1 MIKKAMQPPVCAPK
15 VEWFMLKPAYWIEK
29 IRDAEKLILN
39 EEEIRKFN
47 KKSFRK
53 MKHKGL
59 EEWLYDLET
68 YPETITREELLNT
81 MKTYSSEEVFPGKT
95 CYNIHAKKISKT
107 VKKEVLCQANFEGI
121 PDEIRV
127 EWGMLVKR
135 EDVRAFPTDT
145 VLKREGV
152 RAFPT
157 DTVFAEDPKSIDYD
171 LFQLTVLPVGSPAA
185 ILHQSKNGKWYY
197 IQSMIYKGWVKRE
210 NIALAKNKEEVFDY
224 ANSDK
229 FLIVTESRIETEPNP
244 FVKEISNIL
253 FQMGDKI
260 PLIDFDEIPESIPL
274 NNLHAQSPHGC
285 YVVKIPVRDEEGR
298 LEFRLAL
305 IARSND
311 ICEGYLPCNR
321 RNIIQQAFKLLGER
335 YGWNGMFKRRDC
347 SQFIMN
353 VYKTMN
359 IIIPSY
365 TRMQEEGAAGK
376 SIEFSGSIQR
386 RESVLNKLQPGGV
399 IHLKGHVVIYLGRIE
414 DNHYII
420 HAGSG
425 YGIKS
430 KDGRIKPV
438 TVHGIFISEVHQL
451 LMSEEK
457 SYLKAFTTAQKFL

>member
-1 MIKKAMQPPVCAPK
+1 MVKKTMQQPVCAPK
-15 VEWFMLKPAYWIEK
+15 VEGFMLKPAYWIEK
-29 IRDAEKLILN
+29 IGDAEKLILN
-39 EEEIRKFN
+39 EEEIIEFN
-47 KKSFRK
+47 KKSFAK
-53 MKHKGL
+53 MKNKGF

-68 YPETITREELLNT
+68 YPKTITGEELLNT

-95 CYNIHAKKISKT
+95 CYDIYARKISKT
-107 VKKEVLCQANFEGI
+107 VKKEVFYQANFDGI
-121 PDEIRV
+121 ADKIRV

-135 EDVRAFPTDT
+135 EDVRAFPM
-145 VLKREGV
+145 
-152 RAFPT
+152 
-157 DTVFAEDPKSIDYD
+157 DTVFAEEPKGIDHD
-171 LFQLTVLPVGSPAA
+171 LFQLTVLSVGSPVA

-210 NIALAKNKEEVFDY
+210 NIALAKNKKEVFDY

-229 FLIVTESRIETEPNP
+229 FLTVTESRIETEPNP

-260 PLIDFDEIPESIPL
+260 PLIDFDEIPESIPI
-274 NNLHAQSPHGC
+274 NNLHAQSPQGC
-285 YVVKIPVRDEEGR
+285 YVVKIPVKDEEGH

-311 ICEGYLPCNR
+311 ICEGYLPYTR

-386 RESVLNKLQPGGV
+386 RESVLNKLQPGDP
-399 IHLKGHVVIYLGRIE
+399 IHLKGHVVMYLGKVGE
-414 DNHYII
+414 NHYII
-420 HAGSG
+420 HSGSG
-425 YGIKS
+425 YRIKS
-430 KDGRIKPV
+430 RDGRTKPV
-438 TVHGIFISEVHQL
+438 TVHGTFISEVHQL

-457 SYLKAFTTAQKFL
+457 SYLEAFTTAQKFL

>member
-1 MIKKAMQPPVCAPK
+1 MIKKEMQSPVCAPK
-15 VEWFMLKPAYWIEK
+15 VEGSMLKPKYWIKK
-29 IRDAEKLILN
+29 IGGAEKLILN
-39 EEEIRKFN
+39 EDEIAEFN

-53 MKHKGL
+53 MKYKGF

-68 YPETITREELLNT
+68 YPKTITGEELLNT
-81 MKTYSSEEVFPGKT
+81 MKSYSSEEVFPSKT
-95 CYNIHAKKISKT
+95 CYDICAKKISKA
-107 VKKEVLCQANFEGI
+107 VKKEVLYQANFDGI
-121 PDEIRV
+121 SDEIRV
-127 EWGMLVKR
+127 EWGMLIKR

-145 VLKREGV
+145 V
-152 RAFPT
+152 
-157 DTVFAEDPKSIDYD
+157 FAKEPKGIDFD
-171 LFQLTVLPVGSPAA
+171 LFQLTVLPVGSPVA

-210 NIALAKNKEEVFDY
+210 NITLTKNKKKVFDY
-224 ANSDK
+224 LKIDR
-229 FLIVTESRIETEPNP
+229 FLVVTESRVETEPNP
-244 FVKEISNIL
+244 FIKEISNIL

-260 PLIDFDEIPESIPL
+260 PLIEFDEIPESIPI

-285 YVVKIPVRDEEGR
+285 YVVKIPVKDEEGY

-311 ICEGYLPCNR
+311 ICEGYLPYTR

-376 SIEFSGSIQR
+376 SIKFNGSLQR
-386 RESVLNKLQPGGV
+386 RESVLNKLQPGDP
-399 IHLKGHVVIYLGRIE
+399 IHLKGHVVMYLGKVGE
-414 DNHYII
+414 NHYII
-420 HAGSG
+420 HSGSG
-425 YGIKS
+425 YGIKN

-457 SYLKAFTTAQKFL
+457 SYLEAFTTAQKFL

>member
-1 MIKKAMQPPVCAPK
+1 MIKKVMQPPVCAPK
-15 VEWFMLKPAYWIEK
+15 VEGFMLKPEFWLEK
-29 IRDAEKLILN
+29 IEDAKKLILN
-39 EEEIRKFN
+39 DQEIIEFN

-53 MKHKGL
+53 MKSKGF

-68 YPETITREELLNT
+68 YPETITRGELLHT
-81 MKTYSSEEVFPGKT
+81 MKTYSSEDLFPHKSCYDIQANKILKT
-95 CYNIHAKKISKT
+95 Y
-107 VKKEVLCQANFEGI
+107 KKEVLHQSNFEGI

-135 EDVRAFPTDT
+135 ED
-145 VLKREGV
+145 L

-157 DTVFAEDPKSIDYD
+157 DTVFAEEPKSIDFD
-171 LFQLTVLPVGSPAA
+171 LFQLTVLPVGSPVA

-210 NIALAKNKEEVFDY
+210 QIALAKNKKEVFDY

-229 FLIVTESRIETEPNP
+229 FLMVAESRIETEPNP
-244 FVKEISNIL
+244 FIKQISNIL

-260 PLIDFDEIPESIPL
+260 PLIEFDEIPESIPM
-274 NNLHAQSPHGC
+274 NNLHAQSPQGC
-285 YVVKIPVRDEEGR
+285 YVVKIPVKDEEGH

-311 ICEGYLPCNR
+311 ICEGYLPYNR
-321 RNIIQQAFKLLGER
+321 ENIIQQAFKLLGER
-335 YGWNGMFKRRDC
+335 YGWNGMFIRRDC

-359 IIIPSY
+359 IILPSY
-365 TRMQEEGAAGK
+365 TRMQEEGTAGK

-386 RESVLNKLQPGGV
+386 RESLLNKLQPGDP
-399 IHLKGHVVIYLGRIE
+399 IHLKGHVVMYLGKVGE
-414 DNHYII
+414 NHYII
-420 HAGSG
+420 HSGSG

-430 KDGRIKPV
+430 KDGRIKLV

-451 LMSEEK
+451 LMSGEK
-457 SYLKAFTTAQKFL
+457 SYLEAFTTAQKFL

>member
-15 VEWFMLKPAYWIEK
+15 VEEFMLKAEYWIKK
-29 IRDAEKLILN
+29 IGDAEKLILN
-39 EEEIRKFN
+39 EEEIIEFN

-53 MKHKGL
+53 MKSKGF

-68 YPETITREELLNT
+68 YPEIITGQELLNI
-81 MKTYSSEEVFPGKT
+81 MKTYSFEEVFPGKI
-95 CYNIHAKKISKT
+95 CYDINAKKISKMA
-107 VKKEVLCQANFEGI
+107 KKEVLYQANFDGI
-121 PDEIRV
+121 PDEILV

-135 EDVRAFPTDT
+135 EDV
-145 VLKREGV
+145 K
-152 RAFPT
+152 AFPT
-157 DTVFAEDPKSIDYD
+157 DTVFAEESEAIDFD
-171 LFQLTVLPVGSPAA
+171 LFQLAILPVGSPVV

-197 IQSMIYKGWVKRE
+197 IQSMIYKGWVKKE
-210 NIALAKNKEEVFDY
+210 NIALAKNKKEVFDY

-244 FVKEISNIL
+244 FIKEISNIL
-253 FQMGDKI
+253 FQMGEKI
-260 PLIDFDEIPESIPL
+260 PLIEFDKIPESIPI

-285 YVVKIPVRDEEGR
+285 YVVKIPVKDEEGH

-311 ICEGYLPCNR
+311 ICEGYLPYTR

-365 TRMQEEGAAGK
+365 TRMQEEGTAGK
-376 SIEFSGSIQR
+376 SIKFSGSVQR
-386 RESVLNKLQPGGV
+386 RESVLNKLQPGDP
-399 IHLKGHVVIYLGRIE
+399 IHLKGHVVMYLGKAA
-414 DNHYII
+414 NNYYII
-420 HAGSG
+420 HSGAG
-425 YGIKS
+425 YGIKN
-430 KDGRIKPV
+430 KDGRIKQV

-457 SYLKAFTTAQKFL
+457 SYLEAFTTAQKFQ

>member
-1 MIKKAMQPPVCAPK
+1 MIKKTMQPPVCAPK
-15 VEWFMLKPAYWIEK
+15 VEGFMLKPEYWIEK
-29 IRDAEKLILN
+29 IGDAEKLILN
-39 EEEIRKFN
+39 EEEIIKFN
-47 KKSFRK
+47 KKSFGK
-53 MKHKGL
+53 MKYKGF

-81 MKTYSSEEVFPGKT
+81 MNSYSSGGVFPSKT
-95 CYNIHAKKISKT
+95 CYDVHAKKISET
-107 VKKEVLCQANFEGI
+107 VKKEALNQANFDGI

-135 EDVRAFPTDT
+135 EDV
-145 VLKREGV
+145 K
-152 RAFPT
+152 AFPT
-157 DTVFAEDPKSIDYD
+157 DTVFAEESEAIDFD
-171 LFQLTVLPVGSPAA
+171 LFQLTILPVGSPVV

-197 IQSMIYKGWVKRE
+197 IQSMIYKGWVKKE
-210 NIALAKNKEEVFDY
+210 NIALAKNKKEIFDY

-244 FVKEISNIL
+244 FIKEISNIL

-260 PLIDFDEIPESIPL
+260 PLIEFDEIPESIPI
-274 NNLHAQSPHGC
+274 NNLHAQSPQGC
-285 YVVKIPVRDEEGR
+285 YAVKIPVKDKEGL

-311 ICEGYLPCNR
+311 ICEGYLPYTR
-321 RNIIQQAFKLLGER
+321 GNILRQAFKLLGER

-353 VYKTMN
+353 VCKTMN
-359 IIIPSY
+359 IIIPSF

-386 RESVLNKLQPGGV
+386 RESALNKLQPGV
-399 IHLKGHVVIYLGRIE
+399 PIHLKGHVVMYLGKVGE
-414 DNHYII
+414 NHYII
-420 HAGSG
+420 HSGSG

-430 KDGRIKPV
+430 KDGKIKQV

-451 LMSEEK
+451 LMNQEK
-457 SYLKAFTTAQKFL
+457 SYLEAFTTAQKFL

>member
-1 MIKKAMQPPVCAPK
+1 MIKKAMQSPVCAPK
-15 VEWFMLKPAYWIEK
+15 VEGGMLKPEYWIEK
-29 IRDAEKLILN
+29 IGDAEKLILN
-39 EEEIRKFN
+39 EDEIAELN

-53 MKHKGL
+53 MKHKGF
-59 EEWLYDLET
+59 EEWLYDLKK
-68 YPETITREELLNT
+68 YPKTITGEELLNT
-81 MKTYSSEEVFPGKT
+81 MKSYSSEEVFPSKT
-95 CYNIHAKKISKT
+95 CYDFRAKKISKA
-107 VKKEVLCQANFEGI
+107 VKKEVLYQANFDGI

-145 VLKREGV
+145 V
-152 RAFPT
+152 
-157 DTVFAEDPKSIDYD
+157 FAEEPKSTDFD
-171 LFQLTVLPVGSPAA
+171 LFQLTVLPVGSPVV

-210 NIALAKNKEEVFDY
+210 NIALAKNKKEVFDY

-244 FVKEISNIL
+244 FIEEISNVL

-260 PLIDFDEIPESIPL
+260 PLIEFDEIPESIPI

-285 YVVKIPVRDEEGR
+285 YVVKIPVKDEEGY

-311 ICEGYLPCNR
+311 ICEGYLPYTR

-386 RESVLNKLQPGGV
+386 REIVLNKLEPGDV
-399 IHLKGHVVIYLGRIE
+399 IHLKGHVVMYLGKVGE
-414 DNHYII
+414 NHYII
-420 HAGSG
+420 HSGSG
-425 YGIKS
+425 YGIKG

-438 TVHGIFISEVHQL
+438 TVHGIFISEVHQF

-457 SYLKAFTTAQKFL
+457 SYLEAFTTAQEFL

>member
-1 MIKKAMQPPVCAPK
+1 MIKKTMQQPVCAPK
-15 VEWFMLKPAYWIEK
+15 VEGFMLKPEYWIEK
-29 IRDAEKLILN
+29 IGDAEKLILD
-39 EEEIRKFN
+39 EEEIIEFN

-53 MKHKGL
+53 MKNKGF
-59 EEWLYDLET
+59 EECLYDLET
-68 YPETITREELLNT
+68 YPKTITREELLNT
-81 MKTYSSEEVFPGKT
+81 MKKYSSEEVFPGKT
-95 CYNIHAKKISKT
+95 CYDIHARKISKT
-107 VKKEVLCQANFEGI
+107 VKKEVLYQANFDSI

-145 VLKREGV
+145 V
-152 RAFPT
+152 
-157 DTVFAEDPKSIDYD
+157 FAEGPKGIDYD

-210 NIALAKNKEEVFDY
+210 YIALAKNKKDVFNY
-224 ANSDK
+224 VNSDK
-229 FLIVTESRIETEPNP
+229 FLMVTESRIETEPNP
-244 FVKEISNIL
+244 FIKEISNIL

-285 YVVKIPVRDEEGR
+285 YVVKIPVRDEEGH

-305 IARSND
+305 IARSNN
-311 ICEGYLPCNR
+311 ICEGYLSYTR

-335 YGWNGMFKRRDC
+335 YGWNGMFIRRDC

-359 IIIPSY
+359 IIIPSF
-365 TRMQEEGAAGK
+365 TRVQEEGAAGK
-376 SIEFSGSIQR
+376 SFEFSGSIQR
-386 RESVLNKLQPGGV
+386 KESVLNKLQPGDP
-399 IHLKGHVVIYLGRIE
+399 IHLKGHVVMYLGRIE
-414 DNHYII
+414 DNYFVI
-420 HAGSG
+420 HSGSG

-430 KDGRIKPV
+430 KDGKTKPV
-438 TVHGIFISEVHQL
+438 TVHGTFISEVHQL

-457 SYLKAFTTAQKFL
+457 SYLEAFTTAQKFQ

>member
-15 VEWFMLKPAYWIEK
+15 VEGFMLKPEYWIEK
-29 IRDAEKLILN
+29 IGDAEKLILN
-39 EEEIRKFN
+39 EEEIIEFN

-53 MKHKGL
+53 MKYKGF

-68 YPETITREELLNT
+68 YPKTITGEELLNT
-81 MKTYSSEEVFPGKT
+81 MKTYSSEEVFPSKT
-95 CYNIHAKKISKT
+95 CYDTHSKKISKT
-107 VKKEVLCQANFEGI
+107 VKKEVLYQANFDGI
-121 PDEIRV
+121 SDEIRV
-127 EWGMLVKR
+127 EWGMLIKR

-145 VLKREGV
+145 V
-152 RAFPT
+152 
-157 DTVFAEDPKSIDYD
+157 FAKEPKGIDFD
-171 LFQLTVLPVGSPAA
+171 LFQLTVLPVGSPVA

-210 NIALAKNKEEVFDY
+210 NITLTKNKKKVFDY
-224 ANSDK
+224 LKIDR
-229 FLIVTESRIETEPNP
+229 FLVVTESRVETEPNP
-244 FVKEISNIL
+244 FIKEISNIL

-260 PLIDFDEIPESIPL
+260 PLIEFDEIPESIPI

-285 YVVKIPVRDEEGR
+285 YVVKIPVKDEEGY

-311 ICEGYLPCNR
+311 ICEGYLPYTR

-376 SIEFSGSIQR
+376 SVEFSGSIQR
-386 RESVLNKLQPGGV
+386 RESVLNKLQPGDV
-399 IHLKGHVVIYLGRIE
+399 IHLKGHVVMYLGKVGE
-414 DNHYII
+414 NHYII
-420 HAGSG
+420 HSGSG
-425 YGIKS
+425 YGIKN

-438 TVHGIFISEVHQL
+438 TVHGIFVSEVHQL

-457 SYLKAFTTAQKFL
+457 SYLEAFTTAQKFL

>member
-1 MIKKAMQPPVCAPK
+1 MIKEEMQPPLCAPK
-15 VEWFMLKPAYWIEK
+15 VEGFMLKPAYWIEK
-29 IRDAEKLILN
+29 IGDAEKLILN
-39 EEEIRKFN
+39 EEEIIEFN

-53 MKHKGL
+53 MKSKGF

-68 YPETITREELLNT
+68 YPETITGEELLNT
-81 MKTYSSEEVFPGKT
+81 MKTYSSEEIFPSKT
-95 CYNIHAKKISKT
+95 CYDIHAKQISKT
-107 VKKEVLCQANFEGI
+107 VKKEVLYQANFDGI

-145 VLKREGV
+145 VFTE
-152 RAFPT
+152 
-157 DTVFAEDPKSIDYD
+157 EPKGIDFD
-171 LFQLTVLPVGSPAA
+171 LFQLTVLPVGSPVA

-197 IQSMIYKGWVKRE
+197 MQSMIYKGWVKRE
-210 NIALAKNKEEVFDY
+210 NIALAKNKKEIFDY

-229 FLIVTESRIETEPNP
+229 FLMVTESRIETEPNP
-244 FVKEISNIL
+244 FIKEISNIL

-260 PLIDFDEIPESIPL
+260 PLIEFDEIPESIPI

-285 YVVKIPVRDEEGR
+285 YVVKIPVKGEEGH

-311 ICEGYLPCNR
+311 ICEGYLPYSR
-321 RNIIQQAFKLLGER
+321 GNIIRQAFKLLGER

-365 TRMQEEGAAGK
+365 TRMQEEGVAGK

-386 RESVLNKLQPGGV
+386 RENLLNKLQPGDP
-399 IHLKGHVVIYLGRIE
+399 IHLKGHVVMYLGKVGE
-414 DNHYII
+414 NHYII
-420 HAGSG
+420 HSGSG
-425 YGIKS
+425 YGIKN

-457 SYLKAFTTAQKFL
+457 SYLEAFTTAQKFL

>member
-1 MIKKAMQPPVCAPK
+1 
-15 VEWFMLKPAYWIEK
+15 MLKPEYWIEK
-29 IRDAEKLILN
+29 IEDAEKLILN
-39 EEEIRKFN
+39 DQEIIEFN
-47 KKSFRK
+47 KKSFIK
-53 MKHKGL
+53 MKSKGF

-68 YPETITREELLNT
+68 YPETITRGELLHT
-81 MKTYSSEEVFPGKT
+81 MKTYSSEDVFPNKS
-95 CYNIHAKKISKT
+95 CYDIHANKIPKT
-107 VKKEVLCQANFEGI
+107 FKEEVLHQANFEGI

-135 EDVRAFPTDT
+135 EDVRAFPADN
-145 VLKREGV
+145 
-152 RAFPT
+152 
-157 DTVFAEDPKSIDYD
+157 VFAEEPKGIDFD
-171 LFQLTVLPVGSPAA
+171 LFQLTVLPVGSPVA

-210 NIALAKNKEEVFDY
+210 NIALAKNKKEVFDY

-229 FLIVTESRIETEPNP
+229 FLMVTESRIETEPNP
-244 FVKEISNIL
+244 FIKEISNIL

-260 PLIDFDEIPESIPL
+260 PLIEFDEIPESIPI
-274 NNLHAQSPHGC
+274 NNLHAQSPQGC
-285 YVVKIPVRDEEGR
+285 YVVKIPVKDEEGH

-311 ICEGYLPCNR
+311 ICEGYLPYTR
-321 RNIIQQAFKLLGER
+321 ENIIQQAFKLLGER

-359 IIIPSY
+359 IILPSY
-365 TRMQEEGAAGK
+365 TRMQEEGTAGK

-386 RESVLNKLQPGGV
+386 RESVLNKLQPGDP
-399 IHLKGHVVIYLGRIE
+399 IHLKGHVVMYLGKFE
-414 DNHYII
+414 DNYYIM
-420 HAGSG
+420 HTGSG

-451 LMSEEK
+451 LM
-457 SYLKAFTTAQKFL
+457 